1 MGKEK
6 IPLNIFSIPF
16 GLAGLA
22 GCWVTASEQ
31 NHVPVWVG
39 NMILIITAIV
49 WLLAVA
55 AYLRYALSGPGRL
68 MADLTDNIAGPF
80 ASLAVITPMLLAAQ
94 GLFPYAP
101 TAGKVLV
108 DIFVVLTV
116 VLGGWFTGQ
125 WIYGPLDI
133 DRLHPGYFLPTV
145 AGGLVA
151 AEATARVGQFRVAE
165 ALLGLGVLCWFVL
178 GSMIMGRLF
187 FRPALPP
194 ALLPTVAIEMAPPT
208 VGSIAYFAINGDRVD
223 SIAAFLAGYAVLM
236 VLAQVRL
243 LPAYLRLPFGPGT
256 WAFAFS
262 SAAVVTT
269 ALHWN
274 GLQRPGGYTAYAFIL
289 LAAISAFIAWVAAR
303 TIQELMRNQF
313 LPHTP

>member
-1 MGKEK
+1 
-6 IPLNIFSIPF
+6 
-16 GLAGLA
+16 
-22 GCWVTASEQ
+22 
-31 NHVPVWVG
+31 
-39 NMILIITAIV
+39 
-49 WLLAVA
+49 
-55 AYLRYALSGPGRL
+55 
-68 MADLTDNIAGPF
+68 
-80 ASLAVITPMLLAAQ
+80 
-94 GLFPYAP
+94 
-101 TAGKVLV
+101 
-108 DIFVVLTV
+108 
-116 VLGGWFTGQ
+116 
-125 WIYGPLDI
+125 
-133 DRLHPGYFLPTV
+133 
-145 AGGLVA
+145 
-151 AEATARVGQFRVAE
+151 
-165 ALLGLGVLCWFVL
+165 
-178 GSMIMGRLF
+178 MIMGRLF

-243 LPAYLRLPFGPGT
+243 LPAYLRLTFGPGT

-313 LPHTP
+313 LPHTLTGRSGLRTRVGRPTPVTAGPARPRPAPRNTEGGTGFLRYRLRPAETQVGTTGFEPATP